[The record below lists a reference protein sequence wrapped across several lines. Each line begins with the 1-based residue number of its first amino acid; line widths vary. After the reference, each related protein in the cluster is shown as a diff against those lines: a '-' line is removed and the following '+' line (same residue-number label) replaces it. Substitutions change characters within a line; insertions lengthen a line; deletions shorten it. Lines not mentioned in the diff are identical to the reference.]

1 VSGLRR
7 SSASA
12 AGRSRA
18 AALLGGQIPAVFS
31 RLATCG
37 AGACAPSMQRFRR
50 RDTSGRQCE
59 RVVPLRKGNLV
70 WGVTRGPGA
79 CATESKIGSC
89 IEPIQQ
95 VKIQHGIKRK
105 CDETSRERTPQPGG
119 RPRGGSSTVRNH
131 YAVTRSPAGAQS
143 LRCHTI
149 GGADARSI
157 HHHFALIQTVHTA
170 VLFGESCSGRSSF
183 LVPPRPCLRLARR
196 VAVRGWTRP

>member
-1 VSGLRR
+1 MRLKRAENHHGPRLRPETHLRHSPRGSPPRTIDRLVSGLRR

-50 RDTSGRQCE
+50 RDTSGRQRD

-79 CATESKIGSC
+79 CATDSKIGSC
-89 IEPIQQ
+89 IEPIRQ
-95 VKIQHGIKRK
+95 VKIQRGIKRK
-105 CDETSRERTPQPGG
+105 CDGTSRERTPQPGS

-143 LRCHTI
+143 LRCHTNPI
-149 GGADARSI
+149 
-157 HHHFALIQTVHTA
+157 
-170 VLFGESCSGRSSF
+170 
-183 LVPPRPCLRLARR
+183 RR
-196 VAVRGWTRP
+196 VVFAAIFLSGSS